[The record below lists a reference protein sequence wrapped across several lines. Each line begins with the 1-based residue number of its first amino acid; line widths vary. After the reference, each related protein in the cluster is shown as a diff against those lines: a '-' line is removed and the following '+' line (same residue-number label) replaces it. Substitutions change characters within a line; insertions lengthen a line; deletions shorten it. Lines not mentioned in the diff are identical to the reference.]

1 MIKSCYG
8 FVLAA
13 WFAAGCAQPVQ
24 PQAAPDTARLHHL
37 AIVWLKQPGN
47 DQLRRQ
53 YIEASRPL
61 AGLPG
66 VVAYEAGTPVAVQR
80 SRPNAALDE
89 SYDVAIYGV
98 FESRQ
103 AYEQFLKNP
112 EYLRVAQQV
121 LRPLVDKYKLYEFAE
136 PDWPKL
142 P

>member
-1 MIKSCYG
+1 MIQSRY
-8 FVLAA
+8 VLILAA
-13 WFAAGCAQPVQ
+13 LFAAGCSQPVQ
-24 PQAAPDTARLHHL
+24 RPAATDKAQIHHL
-37 AIVWLKQPGN
+37 AIVWLKQPGD

-66 VVAYEAGTPVAVQR
+66 VVAYQAGTPAAVQR
-80 SRPNAALDE
+80 SRANAALDE
-89 SYDVAIYGV
+89 SYDVAVYGV

-112 EYLRVAQQV
+112 EYVRVAQQV
-121 LRPLVDKYKLYEFAE
+121 LRPLVEKYKLYEFAE
-136 PDWPKL
+136 PVWPKL